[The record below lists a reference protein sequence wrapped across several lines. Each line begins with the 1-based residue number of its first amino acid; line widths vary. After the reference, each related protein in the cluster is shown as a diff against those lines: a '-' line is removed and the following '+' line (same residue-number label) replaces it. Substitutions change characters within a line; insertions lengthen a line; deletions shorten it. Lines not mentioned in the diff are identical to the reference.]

1 MNLMI
6 CVQGFITSELKRLSE
21 ELSEK
26 YGVPE
31 VELSD
36 VVDSFLKDA
45 YGPALDKARVICS
58 NENPVALFIGRK
70 DCAICRISQPQL
82 ELFLADHEDVELVK
96 LDYSQPEGLLYHMIN
111 PQREGMLPLIA
122 LIDKGCIK
130 IVFTGECIYPEVFE
144 KYYES
149 LRSECSQNLYAL

>member
-1 MNLMI
+1 MNLMSG
-6 CVQGFITSELKRLSE
+6 VQGFMTSELKRLSE

-36 VVDSFLKDA
+36 VVDSFLKDT
-45 YGPALDKARVICS
+45 YGPALVKARAICS
-58 NENPVALFIGRK
+58 KENPVALFIGRK
-70 DCAICRISQPQL
+70 DCGICQISQPQL
-82 ELFLADHEDVELVK
+82 ELFLADHKDVELVK
-96 LDYSQPEGLLYHMIN
+96 LDYGQPEGLLYHMIYQ
-111 PQREGMLPLIA
+111 QREGMLPLIA
-122 LIDKGCIK
+122 FINKGCIK

>member
-1 MNLMI
+1 MNLMS
-6 CVQGFITSELKRLSE
+6 CVQGFMTSELKRLSE

-36 VVDSFLKDA
+36 VVDSFLKDT
-45 YGPALDKARVICS
+45 YGPALGKARTICS
-58 NENPVALFIGRK
+58 KENPVALFIGRK
-70 DCAICRISQPQL
+70 DCGICQISQPQL
-82 ELFLADHEDVELVK
+82 ERFLADHKDVELVQ
-96 LDYSQPEGLLYHMIN
+96 LDYGQPEGLLFHMIYQ
-111 PQREGMLPLIA
+111 QREGMLPLIA
-122 LIDKGCIK
+122 FINKGCIK

-144 KYYES
+144 EYYES